1 MLAAGISVGA
11 ITVGFGLSP
20 FNPYTIGTG
29 QRIAE
34 LPLFQAHGFEVYFV
48 FQLWEY

>member
-1 MLAAGISVGA
+1 MIPIGCLLSLALGGDLMLAAGMSVGA

-29 QRIAE
+29 QK
-34 LPLFQAHGFEVYFV
+34 
-48 FQLWEY
+48 